1 MARLSVQQLSVFR
14 LADALCLRCA
24 QGGLPSG
31 VSADE
36 FSYAPPEI
44 TPGTLRLNGGQP
56 TSLVI
61 GNNSLGDLIFF
72 RGKNFPK

>member
-1 MARLSVQQLSVFR
+1 
-14 LADALCLRCA
+14 
-24 QGGLPSG
+24 

-56 TSLVI
+56 ASLVI

-72 RGKNFPK
+72 RGKNFPKYGLGFASSIRFEAVLGLVGRCVRLLVGCS